1 MTSEFRSLL
10 FGGKHTINCKEFSI
24 TKNPQSTKYK
34 HTRQELRRGRIA
46 TSVIFFALGA
56 AGGSWLARIPDIQRH
71 LALNSGTLGTILLV
85 GSCGGLA
92 AMQLAPKLLRTFGHR
107 RVLGVLAPI
116 YPLTFVAIPFA
127 GNALALALAL
137 VLVFGIGSL
146 VGVIVNTHAVDVEDA
161 YERAIMS
168 SFHGMYSV
176 GALVGAAMAGVL
188 AGRHMSLLASIGGA
202 AIVHTILIA
211 AVISWLLRVAHAD
224 PKVIDASIDHLA
236 HHHHRA
242 AWWRGVGLIGALAFV
257 AYMSEGAIG
266 DWSAIFLREQRG
278 ASAGVAVAAYVAF
291 AACMT
296 IGRLSGD
303 WLTTKLGKVTLVRY
317 GALVG
322 AAGLLIGILVPNI
335 IMSVIGFGLVGC
347 GLSIL
352 VPVLFSIAGSLSGG
366 ESHAAIS
373 RVSTIAYFGL
383 LVGPA
388 FIGWLAHQL
397 NLTYALFVPAVL
409 LIFASG
415 GAGPDPSGRQKAGHS
430 LVVW

>member
-1 MTSEFRSLL
+1 
-10 FGGKHTINCKEFSI
+10 
-24 TKNPQSTKYK
+24 
-34 HTRQELRRGRIA
+34 
-46 TSVIFFALGA
+46 
-56 AGGSWLARIPDIQRH
+56 
-71 LALNSGTLGTILLV
+71 
-85 GSCGGLA
+85 
-92 AMQLAPKLLRTFGHR
+92 
-107 RVLGVLAPI
+107 
-116 YPLTFVAIPFA
+116 
-127 GNALALALAL
+127 
-137 VLVFGIGSL
+137 
-146 VGVIVNTHAVDVEDA
+146 
-161 YERAIMS
+161 
-168 SFHGMYSV
+168 
-176 GALVGAAMAGVL
+176 
-188 AGRHMSLLASIGGA
+188 
-202 AIVHTILIA
+202 
-211 AVISWLLRVAHAD
+211 
-224 PKVIDASIDHLA
+224 
-236 HHHHRA
+236 
-242 AWWRGVGLIGALAFV
+242 
-257 AYMSEGAIG
+257 
-266 DWSAIFLREQRG
+266 
-278 ASAGVAVAAYVAF
+278 VAF

-415 GAGPDPSGRQKAGHS
+415 GAVLIRR
-430 LVVW
+430 VVKKPAILS